1 MTRARILL
9 AALLLALPAAAQP
22 PGDDE
27 VNAVAAK
34 LYCPVC
40 ENIPLDD
47 CDTPACRQWRAEIR
61 FQLNEGQSP
70 QAIIDDFVT
79 RFGERVVGT
88 PTDPTRRALAL
99 FTPWALG
106 LAALLL
112 AAARIRRWR
121 IRKASAA
128 LTPETAAAAATADY
142 RARIEADLRARR

>member
-1 MTRARILL
+1 MTRAFILL
-9 AALLLALPAAAQP
+9 ATLLLALPAAAQP
-22 PGDDE
+22 SSDDE

-61 FQLNEGQSP
+61 FQLNAGQSP
-70 QAIIDDFVT
+70 QAIIGDFVT

-88 PTDPTRRALAL
+88 PTDPARRALAL
-99 FTPWALG
+99 FTPWALA

-112 AAARIRRWR
+112 AAGRIRRWR
-121 IRKASAA
+121 VRQASVALQPEAA
-128 LTPETAAAAATADY
+128 TVTADY

>member
-1 MTRARILL
+1 MMRARMLL
-9 AALLLALPAAAQP
+9 AALLLALPATAQP
-22 PGDDE
+22 VSDDE
-27 VNAVAAK
+27 VNAVATK

-47 CDTPACRQWRAEIR
+47 CDTPACRLWRAEIR
-61 FQLNEGQSP
+61 HQLNAGQAP

-99 FTPWALG
+99 FTPWALA

-112 AAARIRRWR
+112 AAGRIRRWR
-121 IRKASAA
+121 VRQASAA
-128 LTPETAAAAATADY
+128 LTLEATAADADY